1 MWHTTTTVTCMCTRD
16 PGVSNYC
23 NTLSGLWSSELVHCT
38 LQTITLELKI
48 VHVSG
53 KNTCG
58 EDHVRVQHHDES
70 WWIRSR
76 WFCVSSVAFSGTIP
90 LHVWSCVLDPC
101 PCFSSHCLVAALP
114 PCVVLPCV
122 RAPCFRLTLLYP
134 RVWPS
139 SHSSVPLP
147 TTWLLLSTHVQNV
160 RTCTYTRT
168 SVDCRGEKWNS

>member
-23 NTLSGLWSSELVHCT
+23 NTLSGLWSRELVHCT

-58 EDHVRVQHHDES
+58 EDHARVQHQSDES
-70 WWIRSR
+70 EQGDFVCQVLHSLLFLTIHTCWGHT
-76 WFCVSSVAFSGTIP
+76 FSGTIP

-160 RTCTYTRT
+160 RTCTYTT
-168 SVDCRGEKWNS
+168 